1 MCVTKKTATWQK
13 RIIWIVGAMALCWPL
28 GGHAETQLVL
38 DLIRAEN
45 EQLQPSSAQ
54 PKRNHPV
61 LVKEDYEGSRLVL
74 HAMYGVGKRVIAE
87 VSFEGQLYL
96 YLRGQSWPIGDQQ
109 GRSGLRL
116 VSMSTNCVQ
125 LARQEEVFDACVLAQ
140 GGAR

>member
-1 MCVTKKTATWQK
+1 
-13 RIIWIVGAMALCWPL
+13 MALCWPL
-28 GGHAETQLVL
+28 SGQAEAQLVL

-45 EQLQPSSAQ
+45 EQLQPSVTQ
-54 PKRNHPV
+54 EKRNNTV
-61 LVKEDYEGSRLVL
+61 LLKKEYEDPELIL

-96 YLRGQSWPIGDQQ
+96 YLRGQHWPIGDQQ

-125 LARQEEVFDACVLAQ
+125 LALQEEVFDACLLPQ
-140 GGAR
+140 GGGR